1 MMPASGKPT
10 STTKNDAG
18 NFSRVSIFDTFCSDL
33 RVLSKQRAAL
43 VTVNT
48 PSTPGTGRDPKASP
62 NHTLPADLLPVSDH
76 YGQPE
81 IFAKFGIFSIRQR
94 ATITPQATRLPELP
108 AGCDL

>member
-1 MMPASGKPT
+1 MMPASRKPT

-33 RVLSKQRAAL
+33 RVLSKQRAAR
-43 VTVNT
+43 VTV
-48 PSTPGTGRDPKASP
+48 STPQCPALAAASP
-62 NHTLPADLLPVSDH
+62 NHTLPADLLPVSGY

-81 IFAKFGIFSIRQR
+81 IFAKFEIFSIRQR